1 LLSRSSGI
9 LERLFVKKITKP
21 DNFLPSS
28 PSPKKKIKNEQKYKQ
43 NRIFPAETIKCKL
56 LKLSPKSAV
65 FKTGLIIETKAYL
78 S

>member
-1 LLSRSSGI
+1 LLR
-9 LERLFVKKITKP
+9 K
-21 DNFLPSS
+21 LPNLTTFY
-28 PSPKKKIKNEQKYKQ
+28 PPPLPQKKKIKNEQKYKQ